1 MADGGDLDAIVV
13 GAGFAGL
20 YQLYRLREL
29 GLRVTVIEAADDV
42 GGTWHWDRYPG
53 ARCDVQSLSYSY
65 SFSPELEQEWERS
78 EKYPTQPEILRY
90 LNHVA
95 DRFGLRP
102 DIIFGT
108 RVTTACYHPGAARWQ
123 VTTDWGETLR
133 TRFLI
138 MPTGSLSASNRP

>member
-42 GGTWHWDRYPG
+42 GGTWYWNRYPG

-65 SFSPELEQEWERS
+65 SFSPELEQDGERS
-78 EKYPTQPEILRY
+78 EKYPTQPQILRY
-90 LNHVA
+90 LPPVTP
-95 DRFGLRP
+95 RFTLRP
-102 DIIFGT
+102 
-108 RVTTACYHPGAARWQ
+108 TT
-123 VTTDWGETLR
+123 
-133 TRFLI
+133 I
-138 MPTGSLSASNRP
+138 SPTNAQPPRYPHTPTPP